1 MKTEMRSLTVTPT
14 PRRTN
19 PSPPATLGRL
29 ARARRAAAE
38 ITPET
43 IERIAQRVVQLLHHQ
58 AQPSAD
64 AAGTPPRELMDADQL
79 AKHLGL
85 TRAWVYEHAQQL
97 GAIRLGDGPRPR
109 LRFDPQTATQAL
121 DTRRRPTE
129 PAHATPR
136 PGRPRRRR
144 TPASVS
150 LLPVHEP
157 RNRGIFARWQRA
169 RTRRR

>member
-1 MKTEMRSLTVTPT
+1 MRSLTVTPT
-14 PRRTN
+14 PRRTD
-19 PSPPATLGRL
+19 PCPTATLGRL

-58 AQPSAD
+58 AQPSDPAT
-64 AAGTPPRELMDADQL
+64 GTPSRELMDAGQL

-85 TRAWVYEHAQQL
+85 TRAWVYEHALQL
-97 GAIRLGDGPRPR
+97 GAIHLGHGPRPR
-109 LRFDPQTATQAL
+109 LRFDLQTATQAL
-121 DTRRRPTE
+121 DSRRRTSE
-129 PAHATPR
+129 PAHTTPR
-136 PGRPRRRR
+136 PGRPRRQR
-144 TPASVS
+144 TPASVP

-169 RTRRR
+169 RRMTG